1 MNVVRPITLGA
12 AGHVVVASMIPLA
25 RSAPPACEIV
35 VDSYTGSATC
45 LDVPQPVNGFS
56 IAWLWIVLAVVLAAT
71 VAVFLVRH
79 RPLKRLPVPT
89 ALKAHVEESK
99 GLDATRH
106 VQIPM
111 PRTAEA
117 ASQRR
122 PVAPEKLP
130 SSR

>member
-1 MNVVRPITLGA
+1 MNAVRPIALGA

-25 RSAPPACEIV
+25 PSAPTCEIV

-45 LDVPQPVNGFS
+45 LDLPQPATGFS
-56 IAWLWIVLAVVLAAT
+56 IAWLWIGLAVVLAVT
-71 VAVFLVRH
+71 AVVLLGRR
-79 RPLKRLPVPT
+79 RPLKRVPVPAT
-89 ALKAHVEESK
+89 LKAHVEESN
-99 GLDATRH
+99 GLQATKH
-106 VQIPM
+106 VQIPR

-117 ASQRR
+117 DSQRG